1 MSHPNRVGPNR
12 VGPIHVGVG
21 GWTFEPWN
29 STFYPPGLPAK
40 RQLEYASSKLT
51 AVEVNGTFY
60 RSMSPAAYARWRD
73 ETAPGFMFS
82 IKAHRYAVTRKTKD
96 EMDSAVSWFIR
107 TGLSELGERLGPINW
122 QFAESRK
129 FEPEYFEA
137 FLSVLPREI
146 GGERARHALE
156 VRHSSFDDPRFFDL
170 LRKHGATV
178 IWADDEDWPKLRHAD
193 ADFAVARVMRS
204 RSDEEEGYTKGEIAG
219 YAKTFSEWAKKQDV
233 FAFFISGAKE
243 RNPAAAMA
251 LQDALGIAPQ
261 AGEAAVKPAAKAAP
275 KPVKKTAAK
284 SDKPAAAP
292 AAKKA
297 PAKKAPAKKAAAK
310 KTVPKDAAKTA
321 ARKPAAKKSPP
332 DAKPRGKG

>member
-1 MSHPNRVGPNR
+1 MSHPNRVGPIR
-12 VGPIHVGVG
+12 VGPIRVGVG

-40 RQLEYASSKLT
+40 RQLEYAASKLT

-60 RSMSPAAYARWRD
+60 RSMSPAAYARWRE

-107 TGLSELGERLGPINW
+107 SGLSELGERLGPINW

-146 GGERARHALE
+146 GGQRARHALE
-156 VRHSSFDDPRFFDL
+156 VRHASFDDQRFFDL
-170 LRKHGATV
+170 LRKHDATV
-178 IWADDEDWPKLRHAD
+178 IWADDEDWPKLRHGD

-204 RSDEEEGYTKGEIAG
+204 RSEEEAGYTKGEIAS
-219 YAKTFSEWAKKQDV
+219 YAKLFGEWAKTQDV

-251 LQDALGIAPQ
+251 LQNALGIAPQ

-275 KPVKKTAAK
+275 KAVKKAAAK
-284 SDKPAAAP
+284 SATKPTTAP
-292 AAKKA
+292 A
-297 PAKKAPAKKAAAK
+297 AKKAPAKKAAAK
-310 KTVPKDAAKTA
+310 KAAPKDAAK
-321 ARKPAAKKSPP
+321 PAAKKAMAKKTPSA
-332 DAKPRGKG
+332 AKPRGKA